1 MLGDRPVS
9 AETRATIIVL
19 LILLVA
25 GLGVFLGYRYE
36 SNSSR
41 AAAAES
47 RASAA
52 EDAANQATAITSN
65 VLQTVSIINTISQA
79 ATDEKQQNNE
89 QGSARVAD
97 IKKAVKSDDCAVK
110 PVPAVATDSLRAHR
124 NKIRTGSA
132 SPTPGKPDS

>member
-1 MLGDRPVS
+1 MS

-25 GLGVFLGYRYE
+25 GAGVFFGYRYE

-41 AAAAES
+41 ADAAES

-52 EDAANQATAITSN
+52 ENAANQAAAITSN

-79 ATDEKQQNNE
+79 ATDAKQQNSE
-89 QGSARVAD
+89 QGSARVTD
-97 IKKAVKSDDCAVK
+97 IKKAVKGDDCAGK
-110 PVPAVATDSLRAHR
+110 PVPAVAADSLRAHR

-132 SPTPGKPDS
+132 SPATGKPDS